1 MDADSQT
8 TRKTSLSVCPPEEN
22 RAKAGRS
29 GGKLGTVHSSLSY
42 PGQAWAAD
50 TKGEEIKVG
59 KNPPS
64 KKKNSKKSKKKGD
77 KDRAPTYAE
86 TSPLILANTYVGEE
100 VGYAI
105 ES

>member
-8 TRKTSLSVCPPEEN
+8 TRKTSLSVYPPEEN

-64 KKKNSKKSKKKGD
+64 EKKNSKKARKKVIKTEH
-77 KDRAPTYAE
+77 PHNAE